1 MELTGKTAL
10 VTGGTGGIGSE
21 SAKLLAAEGA
31 YVVITGRDAERGA
44 AIVKAITESGG
55 SARFVAADLTDP
67 RSLRDLVEAVGAVD
81 ILVNNA
87 ALFPMGPTVPQD
99 TTFGAPDAAESSDVT
114 SFDITSFDAAFAA
127 NVRAPYQ
134 LTAAFAPAM
143 VAKGKGAIVNISS
156 MAARIGMPGLP
167 VYSATKAALESL
179 TRTWAAELSPS
190 GVRVNTV
197 APGPTRTDMV
207 MATMGEEGAA
217 QVGATTLLDRLAT
230 PREIAEVILFL
241 ATDRAAYLTGATI
254 AADGGRTAV

>member
-21 SAKLLAAEGA
+21 TAKLLAAEGA
-31 YVVITGRDAERGA
+31 HVVVTGRDTERGA
-44 AIVKAITESGG
+44 AVVKAITESGG

-67 RSLRDLVEAVGAVD
+67 RSLRALVEAVGTVD

-87 ALFPMGPTVPQD
+87 SLFPMGPTVPQD
-99 TTFGAPDAAESSDVT
+99 VAFGAPDGAQA
-114 SFDITSFDAAFAA
+114 FDIASFDAAFAA
-127 NVRAPYQ
+127 NVRAPFQ

-143 VAKGKGAIVNISS
+143 VAKGSGAIVNVSS

-179 TRTWAAELSPS
+179 ARTWAAELSPS

-207 MATMGEEGAA
+207 LATMGEEGAA
-217 QVGATTLLDRLAT
+217 QVGATTLLGRVAT

-254 AADGGRTAV
+254 AADGGRTAI

>member
-10 VTGGTGGIGSE
+10 VTGATGGIGSE
-21 SAKLLAAEGA
+21 TAKLLAAAGA
-31 YVVITGRDAERGA
+31 QVIITGRDTERGA
-44 AIVKAITESGG
+44 AVVKAIAETGG

-67 RSLRDLVEAVGAVD
+67 DSLRSLVEAVGTVD
-81 ILVNNA
+81 VLINNA
-87 ALFPMGPTVPQD
+87 ALFPIGPIVS
-99 TTFGAPDAAESSDVT
+99 PDAAAGTSGSAPSLDVA
-114 SFDITSFDAAFAA
+114 SFDTAFAA

-134 LTAAFAPAM
+134 LTAALAPAM
-143 VAKGKGAIVNISS
+143 VAKGSGAIVNVSS
-156 MAARIGMPGLP
+156 MAARIGMPGLS

-179 TRTWAAELSPS
+179 TRTWASELSPS

-207 MATMGEEGAA
+207 LATMGEQGAA
-217 QVGATTLLDRLAT
+217 QVGATTLLGRLAT
-230 PREIAEVILFL
+230 PHEIAEVILFL

>member
-1 MELTGKTAL
+1 MELSGKTAL

-21 SAKLLAAEGA
+21 TAKLLAAAGA
-31 YVVITGRDAERGA
+31 QVVVTGRDTERGA
-44 AIVKAITESGG
+44 AVVKAISENGG

-67 RSLRDLVEAVGAVD
+67 RSLWALAEAAGAVD
-81 ILVNNA
+81 ILINNA
-87 ALFPMGPTVPQD
+87 AQLPMGPTIAQD
-99 TTFGAPDAAESSDVT
+99 TAFTGAGAAPDATEL
-114 SFDITSFDAAFAA
+114 FDAASFDAAFAA

-143 VAKGKGAIVNISS
+143 VAKGFGSIVNVST

-179 TRTWAAELSPS
+179 TRTWAAELSPH

-197 APGPTRTDMV
+197 APGPTRTEMAL
-207 MATMGEEGAA
+207 ATMGEQAAA
-217 QVGATTLLDRLAT
+217 QIGATTLLGRLAT

-241 ATDRAAYLTGATI
+241 TTDRAAYLTGATI
-254 AADGGRTAV
+254 AADGGRTAI